1 MKMIRATA
9 KRTER
14 RNRRIE
20 GVIAQFPSLAP
31 PSLAPLFA
39 GANATYSF
47 VSRTETDSE
56 TRIDIEVR
64 DETIVERL
72 ASELKA
78 CGAVVRV
85 YTREQFDKLNDDLV
99 ERAGEG

>member
-1 MKMIRATA
+1 M
-9 KRTER
+9 
-14 RNRRIE
+14 
-20 GVIAQFPSLAP
+20 
-31 PSLAPLFA
+31 
-39 GANATYSF
+39 
-47 VSRTETDSE
+47 SRTETDSE
-56 TRIDIEVR
+56 IRIDIEVR

-85 YTREQFDKLNDDLV
+85 YTREQFDKLSDDLV

>member
-14 RNRRIE
+14 RNQRIE

-31 PSLAPLFA
+31 PSLTPLFA

-47 VSRTETDSE
+47 VNWSETDSE
-56 TRIDIEVR
+56 TQVDIEVR

-78 CGAVVRV
+78 GGAVVKI
-85 YTREQFDKLNDDLV
+85 YTKDEFDKLPD
-99 ERAGEG
+99 